1 VARGFVVE
9 MERLRIELRG
19 EPLYIGRADFMRTG
33 DEGVA
38 DLEVVE
44 IERLL
49 TPERVL
55 SRWGMRADRLVG
67 PAVPR
72 ALQLL

>member
-1 VARGFVVE
+1 
-9 MERLRIELRG
+9 MERLGIELRG
-19 EPLYIGRADFMRTG
+19 EPLDIGSADFMRTG

-49 TPERVL
+49 TH
-55 SRWGMRADRLVG
+55 G
-67 PAVPR
+67 P
-72 ALQLL
+72 LL